1 MSLRRRD
8 VDKWMR
14 HRRLPVELRRCA
26 INFNFSSLSIYICFF
41 FLYIFLS
48 FFVILSPSLHHT
60 NTLLS
65 YIIDLKD

>member
-26 INFNFSSLSIYICFF
+26 INFNFSSLSMY
-41 FLYIFLS
+41 LS
-48 FFVILSPSLHHT
+48 FFVCFFW
-60 NTLLS
+60 
-65 YIIDLKD
+65 